1 MSTISSRVAV
11 AVHVLTYLAW
21 RRDEAVTSERI
32 ASSVN
37 TNPVVVRRIVG
48 ALRNA
53 GLVSVQPGVG
63 GGAQLAREPDGI
75 TMLDVYRAVEEKDEL
90 FAVHADPCRNCDIG
104 NNIRQVLQGVFC
116 QAHQAMQAV
125 LAHVTIADVGSAVR
139 KAAGDC
145 AEAAAKH
152 GAEGGCGGMEA
163 LDGAAALGGRA

>member
-21 RRDEAVTSERI
+21 RRDEPVTSERI

-63 GGAQLAREPDGI
+63 GGAQLAREPELI
-75 TMLDVYRAVEEKDEL
+75 NMLDVYRAVEERDDL
-90 FAVHADPCRNCDIG
+90 FAVHADPCQNCDIG
-104 NNIRQVLQGVFC
+104 SNIRAVLQGVFC
-116 QAHQAMQAV
+116 KAHQAMQGV
-125 LAHVTIADVGSAVR
+125 LAEVTIADVGQAVH
-139 KAAGDC
+139 KAA
-145 AEAAAKH
+145 
-152 GAEGGCGGMEA
+152 GGCGGSK
-163 LDGAAALGGRA
+163 AAAEVAAAVGGRA